1 MESET
6 PPSAGIYDFLGWIE
20 TNKKRV
26 ALGVGA
32 IVAVGIIAG
41 LLAWRSGQRESEA
54 ELALS
59 SVKVSFIPGEVASAG
74 TAEAL
79 AKIAEEYPKT
89 SAGTI
94 ALLRS
99 ATAYFD
105 SGNFAKAGEQF
116 DRFLRTYPE
125 SAYVPQAV
133 FGVAASLDAQGKVTE
148 AIAKY
153 NDFLRTYSG
162 DPAAERARLSL
173 ARSYEKNNQPSQ
185 ALEILTKS
193 TNPQTGATASPEAQ
207 EKIREL
213 FTKYPSLLPTNTA
226 PAMPPAPNIL
236 TNFIRQTNA
245 VRIPQATNSQV
256 IATSGAP
263 KILLNPTTPTPG
275 K

>member
-1 MESET
+1 M
-6 PPSAGIYDFLGWIE
+6 GWIE
-20 TNKKRV
+20 TNKKRLAMAAGGILV
-26 ALGVGA
+26 VGT
-32 IVAVGIIAG
+32 VVGF
-41 LLAWRSGQRESEA
+41 LAWRNGQREVEA

-59 SVKVSFIPGEVASAG
+59 SVKVSFIPGEVASTEAG
-74 TAEAL
+74 DTL

-89 SAGTI
+89 TAGTK

-105 SGNFAKAGEQF
+105 SGSFAKAGEQF

-125 SAYVPQAV
+125 TPYVPQAV
-133 FGVAASLDAQGKVTE
+133 FGVAASLDAQDKVTE

-153 NDFLRTYSG
+153 NDFLKTYSG
-162 DPAAERARLSL
+162 DAAAERARLSL
-173 ARSYEKNNQPSQ
+173 ARLYEKNNQPSQ

-193 TNPQTGATASPEAQ
+193 TNPQTGSTASPEAQ

-213 FTKYPSLLPTNTA
+213 FTKYPSLVPSNPVPVIPPT
-226 PAMPPAPNIL
+226 PNIL
-236 TNFIRQTNA
+236 TNFTRQTNV

-263 KILLNPTTPTPG
+263 KILLNPATPTPG